1 MAINRSL
8 MERQLRMGGGI
19 MGLEPRQQY
28 GLGSFVKKAV
38 KGVTGAVKSIAKSD
52 IGKAALLYA
61 GTAGLGSLGAGG
73 GLSSLFKLGTYA
85 PSNVFSNLGT
95 TFFGGATKM
104 LPGSTAAMKGAA
116 VSSPGLFKTAANAI
130 TGNAGMIGA
139 TVLGGVLGSMTPQ
152 EQEEI
157 SGSGGTNVEAL
168 RSPN

>member
-38 KGVTGAVKSIAKSD
+38 KGVTGAVKKIAKSD

-61 GTAGLGSLGAGG
+61 GTAGLGSLGMQGG

-85 PSNVFSNLGT
+85 P
-95 TFFGGATKM
+95 
-104 LPGSTAAMKGAA
+104 GAA
-116 VSSPGLFKTAANAI
+116 VFFNG
-130 TGNAGMIGA
+130 
-139 TVLGGVLGSMTPQ
+139 
-152 EQEEI
+152 
-157 SGSGGTNVEAL
+157 
-168 RSPN
+168 

>member
-1 MAINRSL
+1 

-38 KGVTGAVKSIAKSD
+38 KGVTGAVKNIAKSD
-52 IGKAALLYA
+52 LGKAALLYA

-95 TFFGGATKM
+95 KF
-104 LPGSTAAMKGAA
+104 LE
-116 VSSPGLFKTAANAI
+116 
-130 TGNAGMIGA
+130 
-139 TVLGGVLGSMTPQ
+139 
-152 EQEEI
+152 EQ
-157 SGSGGTNVEAL
+157 L
-168 RSPN
+168 KCCQQMQ